1 MEDGVTLD
9 ATSDWAGEPIDI
21 DNTGVTASGGLSIS
35 HDDGRTKIGA
45 VARLLALRD
54 TLDKPGADDAIV
66 KAKETFLITT
76 STADPKS
83 TTVVCGAVAGS
94 GEDSAGCDALD
105 VTLPPGTPEQP
116 LDLKAR
122 SGNGKVGVT
131 LASTSLK
138 GLDLTASNGAL
149 DVAVPSNAGA
159 VISIVT
165 ATGDDI
171 VLRLPR
177 DFAADAV
184 TLETTGVIDTAAF
197 PDVQSGKGRGVSGA
211 GAKSI
216 AVRSSSGRI
225 SLVAQ

>member
-1 MEDGVTLD
+1 MEDGVRLD
-9 ATSDWAGEPIDI
+9 ADADWAGEAIAI
-21 DNTGVTASGGLSIS
+21 DNTGVTATGGLSIAY
-35 HDDGRTKIGA
+35 DDGRTRIGA
-45 VARLLALRD
+45 IARLLALRD

-66 KAKETFLITT
+66 NAKKTFLITT
-76 STADPKS
+76 STAEPKATS
-83 TTVVCGAVAGS
+83 VMCGAVAGT

-105 VTLPPGTPEQP
+105 VTLPPGKPEQP
-116 LDLKAR
+116 LDIKAR

-131 LASTSLK
+131 LAATTLK

-149 DVAVPSNAGA
+149 DVAVPTNAGA

-171 VLRLPR
+171 IVRLPR

-184 TLETTGVIDTAAF
+184 TLETTGAVDTTAF
-197 PDVQSGKGRGVSGA
+197 PDLQPGKGRGAAGA